1 MNRKSYP
8 ERVRSALFHA
18 IKKTAANLDACVKV
32 PGKDFSRKRKLPLQ
46 TMLLMLIGMGGG
58 SLSKELYDW
67 FGYTPSTAT
76 ASAFVQQRNKIRSKA
91 IEMIFNEFVASA
103 MPTMTFRG
111 YRLFAV
117 DGSDLRLPSDPT
129 NDFSLIRNMDGQ
141 KQYNLAHLNA
151 MFDLMSKYYPHIA
164 ELSEDE
170 VAKQAPFG
178 AKWRLLAQ
186 VEVRCYIL
194 ISNISGSVKVAPLQ
208 ILQFP
213 VILPHKFQDAE
224 KFNLQFSD
232 FSEITETADKL
243 RWLRYQKGLRQRDV
257 ADYAG
262 IYRSTY
268 IHYEE
273 YGKDFYSPKHME
285 KIAQL
290 FEVPV
295 ERLLDDYNLFLRN
308 GQGKQI
314 KAIRMKL
321 GLTQREYAD
330 RLGISLCNLKQ
341 WEQNRKQLFKST
353 WEKYFK

>member
-1 MNRKSYP
+1 M
-8 ERVRSALFHA
+8 
-18 IKKTAANLDACVKV
+18 
-32 PGKDFSRKRKLPLQ
+32 
-46 TMLLMLIGMGGG
+46 
-58 SLSKELYDW
+58 
-67 FGYTPSTAT
+67 
-76 ASAFVQQRNKIRSKA
+76 
-91 IEMIFNEFVASA
+91 
-103 MPTMTFRG
+103 
-111 YRLFAV
+111 YR
-117 DGSDLRLPSDPT
+117 
-129 NDFSLIRNMDGQ
+129 
-141 KQYNLAHLNA
+141 
-151 MFDLMSKYYPHIA
+151 KYYPHIA

-330 RLGISLCNLKQ
+330 MIGISKRLLLIPVQHPKYSVRNPSEPLATCILTMRMSLKSSGNIAAAELSIRQ
-341 WEQNRKQLFKST
+341 PKSWTCAFLSMASRETRAAKKTAIRLFWEEGSLWNML
-353 WEKYFK
+353 

>member
-1 MNRKSYP
+1 M
-8 ERVRSALFHA
+8 
-18 IKKTAANLDACVKV
+18 
-32 PGKDFSRKRKLPLQ
+32 
-46 TMLLMLIGMGGG
+46 
-58 SLSKELYDW
+58 
-67 FGYTPSTAT
+67 
-76 ASAFVQQRNKIRSKA
+76 
-91 IEMIFNEFVASA
+91 
-103 MPTMTFRG
+103 
-111 YRLFAV
+111 
-117 DGSDLRLPSDPT
+117 
-129 NDFSLIRNMDGQ
+129 
-141 KQYNLAHLNA
+141 
-151 MFDLMSKYYPHIA
+151 
-164 ELSEDE
+164 
-170 VAKQAPFG
+170 
-178 AKWRLLAQ
+178 
-186 VEVRCYIL
+186 EVRCYIL

-330 RLGISLCNLKQ
+330 SGINASHNQIHSGQVISVLFQLLSVILNIVVVAHILRNALTNIDKQ
-341 WEQNRKQLFKST
+341 
-353 WEKYFK
+353 

>member
-1 MNRKSYP
+1 MVDIKLNTEDLLRLLFVRMDGKCYTIVAEQSTVEVA
-8 ERVRSALFHA
+8 ERV
-18 IKKTAANLDACVKV
+18 
-32 PGKDFSRKRKLPLQ
+32 
-46 TMLLMLIGMGGG
+46 
-58 SLSKELYDW
+58 
-67 FGYTPSTAT
+67 
-76 ASAFVQQRNKIRSKA
+76 
-91 IEMIFNEFVASA
+91 
-103 MPTMTFRG
+103 
-111 YRLFAV
+111 
-117 DGSDLRLPSDPT
+117 
-129 NDFSLIRNMDGQ
+129 
-141 KQYNLAHLNA
+141 
-151 MFDLMSKYYPHIA
+151 
-164 ELSEDE
+164 
-170 VAKQAPFG
+170 PFE
-178 AKWRLLAQ
+178 AKWRLLAR
-186 VEVRCYIL
+186 VGVRCYIL
-194 ISNISGSVKVAPLQ
+194 ISNVSGAVKVAPLQ

-213 VILPHKFQDAE
+213 VVLPHKFQDAE
-224 KFNLQFSD
+224 KFNLQFPD
-232 FSEITETADKL
+232 FSEITEMPDKLRWLRYQKGLRQRDVADYAGIDRSTYVHYEEYGKDLYPLEHMERIAQLFEVPVESLLDDYNLFLRNGQGNQIKAIRMKLGLTQKEYADKL